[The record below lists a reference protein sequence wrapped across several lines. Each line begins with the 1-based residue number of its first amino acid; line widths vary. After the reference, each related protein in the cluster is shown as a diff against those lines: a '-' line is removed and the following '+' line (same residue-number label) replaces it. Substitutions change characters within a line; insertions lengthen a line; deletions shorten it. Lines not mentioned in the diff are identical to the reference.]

1 MPLAGTGLAGWHGCG
16 VRSVRRVVRPIRD
29 DNRVGRRMTSAEGCV
44 QDERGGVVHRIVFDR
59 VLADDAIND
68 QKHVV
73 EAAYEGRALARE
85 VGQCRERV
93 HQARLQDV
101 PSLAAPERVAADISR
116 PSGFV
121 LQEDRNE
128 HRDDTRGTE
137 EGQQGEQD
145 RLAFLR
151 SACWERLVGLGAV
164 GLGRVI
170 EHRVVLWAKGPAR
183 STIHAKG

>member
-1 MPLAGTGLAGWHGCG
+1 MHG
-16 VRSVRRVVRPIRD
+16 
-29 DNRVGRRMTSAEGCV
+29 
-44 QDERGGVVHRIVFDR
+44 IVLDR

-121 LQEDRNE
+121 LQEDRNQ

-183 STIHAKG
+183 ITTPHAKAKVSAKVSGAWRGALAAVIFVCQRARVVWRDSGAVG